1 MEDGDYEATS
11 QKVNAGDRILIYS
24 DGLSECENPNEVQYG
39 EDQLAQFFNNQ
50 NNAPF
55 EKLNS
60 NIMNEITLWR
70 RADQFADDLSAIII
84 EIK

>member
-1 MEDGDYEATS
+1 VIT
-11 QKVNAGDRILIYS
+11 DRRLFDS
-24 DGLSECENPNEVQYG
+24 PQ
-39 EDQLAQFFNNQ
+39 AQFFNNQ
-50 NNAPF
+50 NKAPF

-60 NIMNEITLWR
+60 NIMDEITLWR